1 MSGRGSNRP
10 AFLALTMAVVIVVPG
25 IVLRL
30 SGVAPA
36 PVEGVIFYGLA
47 IVGAAF
53 LLTWA
58 AELLEEHLG
67 EGLAIAVLALV
78 AVLPEY
84 AVDVVFAWKAG
95 GNPAKFAPLAL
106 ANMTGANRLLIG
118 VGWSM
123 VALTAA
129 WRARRQGGAD
139 PKDEKRGG
147 GHAPGPA
154 VSLAPVQ
161 MVGVGFLGVATLYAL
176 AFVLR
181 RSLTIVDV
189 VVLVGIFALYLLRL
203 NRGRYGDVGSSE
215 ELEGAA
221 VLIARLPPRPRVA
234 AMVMMLVVAAATIF
248 LLAEPF
254 AISLVATGNALRIND
269 FLLVQWVAPIASES
283 PEFIAA
289 IVLARKGRS
298 STALGAL
305 VSSKINQWTLL
316 VGFLPLV
323 FAISSAS
330 LHGLP
335 LDVAQREELLL
346 TAAQSFFALML
357 VLEGRLGVAG
367 AISLLT
373 LFLAQFALSWALPG
387 SLAGP
392 ARLTFAGVYIVAG
405 LVLLAM
411 RRSALVAVVRSSMG
425 PAAFSRRR
433 P

>member
-1 MSGRGSNRP
+1 MSRAGGGR
-10 AFLALTMAVVIVVPG
+10 AALVELVAAVLIAIPG
-25 IVLRL
+25 LVLRL
-30 SGVAPA
+30 SGASPAPA
-36 PVEGVIFYGLA
+36 EAAILYGLA

-95 GNPAKFAPLAL
+95 KNPAHFAPLAL

-118 VGWSM
+118 VGWSL

-129 WRARRQGGAD
+129 WKARRNGRARAD
-139 PKDEKRGG
+139 AGPPRGR
-147 GHAPGPA
+147 A

-161 MVGVGFLGVATLYAL
+161 MVGVGFLGVATLYAMTF
-176 AFVLR
+176 ALR
-181 RSLTIVDV
+181 RSLTFVDAA
-189 VVLVGIFALYLLRL
+189 VLIGIFALYLVRL
-203 NRGRYGDVGSSE
+203 SRGRHDDRGEQE

-221 VLIARLPPRPRVA
+221 VLIAALPPRPRA
-234 AMVMMLVVAAATIF
+234 ATMIAMLVLAALTIF

-254 AISLVATGNALRIND
+254 ATSLVATGNALKVND
-269 FLLVQWVAPIASES
+269 FLLVQWVAPLASEA

-323 FAISSAS
+323 FALSSFS
-330 LHGLP
+330 PHGLP

-346 TAAQSFFALML
+346 TASQSFFALVL
-357 VLEGRLGVAG
+357 VLEGRLGVGG
-367 AISLLT
+367 AVSLLT
-373 LFLAQFALSWALPG
+373 LFLAQFALSWALPA

-392 ARLTFAGVYIVAG
+392 ARLGFSALYIVAG
-405 LVLLAM
+405 LALLAM
-411 RRSALVAVVRSSMG
+411 RRAALVAVVRSSVG
-425 PAAFSRRR
+425 PAALAKRRD
-433 P
+433 

>member
-1 MSGRGSNRP
+1 MSRRRGH
-10 AFLALTMAVVIVVPG
+10 AAALVEFVLAALIVVPG
-25 IVLRL
+25 VALRL
-30 SGVAPA
+30 SGAEPA
-36 PVEGVIFYGLA
+36 PVEGAIFYGLA

-95 GNPAKFAPLAL
+95 GNPARFAPLAL

-118 VGWSM
+118 VGWSV

-129 WRARRQGGAD
+129 WKAKRNRSAD
-139 PKDEKRGG
+139 PKGDVRPRAD
-147 GHAPGPA
+147 APRQA
-154 VSLAPVQ
+154 VLLAPVQ

-181 RSLTIVDV
+181 RSLTLVDT
-189 VVLVGIFALYLLRL
+189 VVLVGVFAFYLVRL
-203 NRGRYGDVGSSE
+203 SRGRHDDEGSSE

-221 VLIARLPPRPRVA
+221 VLIASLPPRPRLA
-234 AMVMMLVVAAATIF
+234 IMIAMLVLAAATIF

-254 AISLVATGNALRIND
+254 ATSLVATGNALKVND

-289 IVLARKGRS
+289 VVLARKGRP

-330 LHGLP
+330 PHGLP

-346 TAAQSFFALML
+346 TAAQSFFALVL
-357 VLEGRLGVAG
+357 VLEGRLGVGG
-367 AISLLT
+367 AVSLLT
-373 LFLAQFALSWALPG
+373 LFLAQFGLSWALPAP
-387 SLAGP
+387 LAGP
-392 ARLTFAGVYIVAG
+392 ARLTFAGIYILAG
-405 LVLLAM
+405 LGLLAM
-411 RRSALVAVVRSSMG
+411 RRAALVAVVRSSLG
-425 PAAFSRRR
+425 PAAFAKRRA
-433 P
+433 

>member
-1 MSGRGSNRP
+1 
-10 AFLALTMAVVIVVPG
+10 
-25 IVLRL
+25 
-30 SGVAPA
+30 
-36 PVEGVIFYGLA
+36 
-47 IVGAAF
+47 
-53 LLTWA
+53 
-58 AELLEEHLG
+58 
-67 EGLAIAVLALV
+67 
-78 AVLPEY
+78 
-84 AVDVVFAWKAG
+84 
-95 GNPAKFAPLAL
+95 
-106 ANMTGANRLLIG
+106 
-118 VGWSM
+118 
-123 VALTAA
+123 
-129 WRARRQGGAD
+129 
-139 PKDEKRGG
+139 
-147 GHAPGPA
+147 
-154 VSLAPVQ
+154 
-161 MVGVGFLGVATLYAL
+161 
-176 AFVLR
+176 
-181 RSLTIVDV
+181 
-189 VVLVGIFALYLLRL
+189 
-203 NRGRYGDVGSSE
+203 
-215 ELEGAA
+215 
-221 VLIARLPPRPRVA
+221 
-234 AMVMMLVVAAATIF
+234 MVMMLVVAAATIF

>member
-139 PKDEKRGG
+139 PKVEKRGG

-221 VLIARLPPRPRVA
+221 VLIAQLPPRPRVA

>member
-346 TAAQSFFALML
+346 TAAQSFFALIL